1 MMLML
6 KQILSSIVFVVVCT
20 AAPCSFA
27 EEWNFV
33 LAPYALLPNISG
45 DASLGR
51 IDGVDVDV
59 STGDILES
67 LELGGMMQGEAHHS
81 SGAGLLFNY
90 AFMNLGDSASG
101 PRGFTNLD
109 ANIFQGLLEAFGTYR
124 FTFDTSVLDA
134 YAGIRW
140 WDIDLDIDTTTPIG
154 ARSYDRSQDWVDPV
168 LGARW
173 IPRISNSW
181 RLLVQGDVGGFDTA
195 SHFTWLA
202 QLGGMWDAAED
213 ITLIVA
219 YRALSVDYDTG
230 TQGTKDYF
238 QYDTITQGPL
248 FGVVFTL

>member
-1 MMLML
+1 MRKKTLHTL
-6 KQILSSIVFVVVCT
+6 TALFLIVIAPLSY
-20 AAPCSFA
+20 A
-27 EEWNFV
+27 EDWNFV
-33 LAPYALLPNISG
+33 LAPYALLPNITG
-45 DASLGR
+45 DASIGR

-67 LELGGMMQGEAHHS
+67 LEFGGMVQGEAHHS
-81 SGAGLLFNY
+81 SGAGILLNY
-90 AFMNLGDSASG
+90 AFMNLGESASG

>member
-1 MMLML
+1 MRKKTLHTL
-6 KQILSSIVFVVVCT
+6 TALFLIVIAPLSY
-20 AAPCSFA
+20 A
-27 EEWNFV
+27 EDWNFV
-33 LAPYALLPNISG
+33 LAPYALLPNITG
-45 DASLGR
+45 DASIGR

-67 LELGGMMQGEAHHS
+67 LEFGGMVQGEAHHS
-81 SGAGLLFNY
+81 SGAGILLNY